1 MTNERT
7 AGTVP
12 LKYNR
17 LQNPFNKV

>member
-7 AGTVP
+7 AGAVP